1 MGLLVRRVRFCVSSG
16 TNFGLTKKPRMS
28 MASSIRVPALLFF
41 PIGSAVS
48 VLSTMYLCYIT
59 WYAQR
64 PKDSTLYFPAISEL
78 GVAMPQQKGERDKT
92 NHVCVCVCVCAR
104 APYVWSRDK
113 EQRKRPSL
121 SSPPAARPLSSS
133 HCTAS

>member
-1 MGLLVRRVRFCVSSG
+1 
-16 TNFGLTKKPRMS
+16 MS

-92 NHVCVCVCVCAR
+92 ITCVCVCVCVRAR
-104 APYVWSRDK
+104 AVCM
-113 EQRKRPSL
+113 EQRRRTEKATISI
-121 SSPPAARPLSSS
+121 
-133 HCTAS
+133 